1 MVTIIGQFNPWGSL
15 KTGTT
20 PTFSHMEQVE
30 SSWQEQIEL
39 GVIEV
44 CRVMF
49 CDTTKLLR
57 ECLDPNNLIQY
68 LLDLSTAAYL
78 ISFAPRLILRHN
90 LLPISHERPLRLM
103 LIQLLCREVQP
114 NRIDTNSRLK
124 FRRRLHLPVEQPLLG
139 KFLEG

>member
-49 CDTTKLLR
+49 CDTTKQSVN
-57 ECLDPNNLIQY
+57 CSSSACCHIG
-68 LLDLSTAAYL
+68 
-78 ISFAPRLILRHN
+78 
-90 LLPISHERPLRLM
+90 
-103 LIQLLCREVQP
+103 
-114 NRIDTNSRLK
+114 NSGYSGRYT
-124 FRRRLHLPVEQPLLG
+124 
-139 KFLEG
+139 